1 MSKDTLISIIEKHSN
16 KQPNASAVLSLS
28 KSACTYQDLFRQVH
42 QTVRFMNSVNIRR
55 NDPVAIVLPNGPTM
69 ATAFLSIASG
79 AASAPLNPAYTAS
92 EFEFYLTDLE
102 AKALVVEEKSKSPAI
117 RVAQKLG
124 LAILYLSSHQSAPS
138 GLFQLQSEKT
148 SEQIEAPTFSKS
160 SDIALILH
168 TSGTTQRP
176 KQVPLSQKNIT
187 TSAGNIAKTLQL
199 SQKDTCLNV
208 MPLFHIHGLMAAVLA
223 TFISGASIACTPGF
237 YSPKFFTWL
246 DAFKPTWYTAVP
258 TIHQAVL
265 ARAGANIDIIKKSRL
280 RFVRSSSSSLP
291 PIIMQ
296 KLEKTFGVNVIEA
309 YGMTEASHQMSSNP
323 LPPGIRKSGSV
334 GLPAGPE
341 MAIMHE
347 KKPEILPNKSVGE
360 IVIRGQNVTLGY
372 LNNPEANQQSFT
384 RGWFRT
390 GDQGYMDEDGYLFIT
405 GRLKEII
412 NRGGEKISPREID
425 EVLLDH
431 PAVLQAVAFS
441 IPDKSLGEDIAAA
454 VVLKDSGVDDKELKR
469 HLANTLAPHK
479 IPQQILIL
487 KEIPKGAT
495 GKIQR
500 IGLAQQLG
508 LTSISTSAPEDQP
521 ITYQAPQTNI
531 EKRLCKIWQKNLDI
545 PRVGMHDQYR
555 NLGGDS
561 MLATLLHQ
569 EIEMVFHVDIPL
581 YEIFGAPTVAEQ
593 ASLIEAYLNNANQ

>member
-1 MSKDTLISIIEKHSN
+1 MSKHSLISIIEEQSTY
-16 KQPNASAVLSLS
+16 QPNVNAVLSLTNPP
-28 KSACTYQDLFRQVH
+28 CTYQDLFRQVH
-42 QTVRFMNSVNIRR
+42 QTVRFMNSMNIHR

-69 ATAFLSIASG
+69 ATAFFSIASG

-92 EFEFYLTDLE
+92 EFEFYLTDLK
-102 AKALVVEEKSKSPAI
+102 AKALVIEENSKSPAI
-117 RVAQKLG
+117 NVAQKLG
-124 LAILYLSSHQSAPS
+124 LTIIYISSLPNAPA
-138 GLFQLQSEKT
+138 GMFKLKSEGT
-148 SEQIEAPTFSKS
+148 SEQTKAPTYSIS

-176 KQVPLSQKNIT
+176 KQVPLTQNNII

-199 SQKDTCLNV
+199 TQNDICLNV
-208 MPLFHIHGLMAAVLA
+208 MPLFHIHGLMAAVMA
-223 TFISGASIACTPGF
+223 SFYSGACIACSPGF
-237 YSPKFFTWL
+237 YSPKFFTWM
-246 DAFKPTWYTAVP
+246 DKFKPTWYTAVP
-258 TIHQAVL
+258 TIHQSVL
-265 ARAGANIDIIKKSRL
+265 ARSDANSDIIKKSRL
-280 RFVRSSSSSLP
+280 RFIRSSSSSLSP
-291 PIIMQ
+291 LVMEE
-296 KLEKTFGVNVIEA
+296 LENTFSVPVIEA

-323 LPPGIRKSGSV
+323 LPPGIRKPGSV
-334 GLPAGPE
+334 GLPTGPE

-347 KKPEILPNKSVGE
+347 ITPEILPNKSVGE

-372 LNNPEANQQSFT
+372 LNNPEANEKAFT
-384 RGWFRT
+384 SGWFRT
-390 GDQGYMDEDGYLFIT
+390 GDQGYLDEDGYLFIS

-425 EVLLDH
+425 EALLDH

-441 IPDKSLGEDIAAA
+441 IPDKALGEDIAAT
-454 VVLKDSGVDDKELKR
+454 VVLRDSGVDDKELKR

-487 KEIPKGAT
+487 DEIPKGAT

-508 LTSISTSAPEDQP
+508 FTAVSTSGPKNQP
-521 ITYQAPQTNI
+521 DTYQAPQTNV
-531 EKRLCKIWQKNLDI
+531 EKRLCIIWQKNLDL
-545 PRVGMHDQYR
+545 PQVGIHDQYR

-569 EIEMVFHVDIPL
+569 EIEMVFKLEIPL
-581 YEIFGAPTVAEQ
+581 YEIFGTPTIAEQ
-593 ASLIEAYLNNANQ
+593 ALLIESYLSNTDQ